1 MQSFENTGEQQ
12 ASARVAV
19 QALAAT
25 APDQAIA
32 VADQFGIGRDDGSLE
47 HLVQVWAEDDLEQ
60 ATRWLDS
67 QPAGP
72 RTEQMRARI
81 EQVRAAREARDPQQ

>member
-1 MQSFENTGEQQ
+1 MKSFENTGERQ

-19 QALAAT
+19 QSLAAT
-25 APDQAIA
+25 SPGEAID

-47 HLVQVWAEDDLEQ
+47 HLVQIWAEDDLDA
-60 ATRWLDS
+60 ATRWLES

-72 RTEQMRARI
+72 RTEQLRARI
-81 EQVRAAREARDPQQ
+81 EQVRAAREARVPSR

>member
-1 MQSFENTGEQQ
+1 
-12 ASARVAV
+12 
-19 QALAAT
+19 
-25 APDQAIA
+25 
-32 VADQFGIGRDDGSLE
+32 
-47 HLVQVWAEDDLEQ
+47 VQVWAEDDLEQ
-60 ATRWLDS
+60 ATRWLES